1 METVRGHGYF
11 GPEEIRVWHEPWDLK
26 PGQQEEMRYFPRWV
40 EHAKEADS
48 TGHGGG
54 DFFTELKFAEAIR
67 TGKQPY
73 LNACRGITMSNVGI
87 LAWRSA
93 HQDGKF
99 IEIPD
104 IRDEKVQQ
112 ELLKDRLSPFVNP
125 FPGEE
130 DNEQLPENMCC
141 KREFTP
147 EIIKIAR
154 EQWARQG
161 YTESE
166 IDELLRQ

>member
-1 METVRGHGYF
+1 M
-11 GPEEIRVWHEPWDLK
+11 
-26 PGQQEEMRYFPRWV
+26 
-40 EHAKEADS
+40 
-48 TGHGGG
+48 
-54 DFFTELKFAEAIR
+54 
-67 TGKQPY
+67 
-73 LNACRGITMSNVGI
+73 
-87 LAWRSA
+87 
-93 HQDGKF
+93 
-99 IEIPD
+99 
-104 IRDEKVQQ
+104 
-112 ELLKDRLSPFVNP
+112 NP